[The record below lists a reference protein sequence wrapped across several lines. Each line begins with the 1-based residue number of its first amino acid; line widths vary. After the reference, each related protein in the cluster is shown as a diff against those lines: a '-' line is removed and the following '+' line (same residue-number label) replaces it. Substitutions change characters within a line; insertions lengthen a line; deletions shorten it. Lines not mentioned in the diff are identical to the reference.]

1 MSLTADATELLK
13 ANDLAGSLDA
23 LQNSVRADP
32 SNAKLRIFLFQLLCV
47 TGEWQRAI
55 TQLKL
60 CAEMD
65 PIAIPMAQA
74 YREGII
80 CEVFREKVFSGEKD
94 PLFFGEPEEWL
105 ALLAQANKA
114 LSSGNAQEAAKLRDK
129 AFEMVPD
136 QGGTAN
142 GERFSWIADADMRLG
157 PVLEIIIN
165 GRYFWMPFSA
175 ILSLKIEEPEDLRD
189 SVWTAANLTLQ
200 NGGEFVALIPTRY
213 ADTPTKGDDAAKLA
227 RSTFWEDAGSETFIG
242 IGQRLLA
249 TDNSEIALMD
259 LRSLEMD
266 PLPASEGGED
276 G

>member
-1 MSLTADATELLK
+1 MAADAKELLRE
-13 ANDLAGSLDA
+13 NDVSGALDA

-80 CEVFREKVFSGEKD
+80 CEVFREKVFQGDKD

-105 ALLAQANKA
+105 ALMAQANKTLA
-114 LSSGNAQEAAKLRDK
+114 QGNAQEAASLRDK
-129 AFEMVPD
+129 AFESVPT
-136 QGGTAN
+136 QGGTVN
-142 GERFSWIADADMRLG
+142 GERFDWIADADMRLG
-157 PVLEIIIN
+157 PILEIIIN

-175 ILSLKIEEPEDLRD
+175 ISSLKVEEPEDLRD

-213 ADTPTKGDDAAKLA
+213 AGTETSGDDAAKLA
-227 RSTFWEDAGSETFIG
+227 RSTYWEDVGAETFVG
-242 IGQRLLA
+242 IGQRLLT
-249 TDNSEIALMD
+249 TDKSDTALMD
-259 LRSLEMD
+259 LRALEMD
-266 PLPASEGGED
+266 PLPALEGGD
-276 G
+276 NG